1 MKFSNCKITMLF
13 FVACAFGMV
22 HLQVNTTQNP
32 QDVVVENLL
41 QQAYTLPPKID
52 HIVERL
58 ALLVSKHQISNIKNK
73 AAVIDILRDIRL
85 LLSNTL
91 KDQATINTISDSQI
105 QAQIALALL
114 HLCDSITAYL
124 DHAIK
129 QNFTAI
135 KPFDISQLTKRHI
148 AIDLTPEQISENLT
162 VVANNIK
169 KLDKKAEFAGLTWY
183 NIATRKFENTIVK
196 PCNKYKI
203 PQIATIGA
211 LTSLT
216 SLYLIWRYGH
226 LYQEHCPTWI
236 QEKIVKRLVDTVGK
250 PVETDGF
257 DNVNIE
263 ELRKDPEYRWL
274 SIADLATTRILSNKH
289 PQLTAIAGLTVAAYL
304 KIWKKRLKPWLTKKG
319 SFAWN
324 FLRGGAYEKKA
335 IEGVWD
341 FVPTVRFKDVIGL
354 DEIKE
359 SLSFIIRFIDNPEQ
373 YLRVNTAPEKGFL
386 LTGPT
391 RTGKSFMVEALC
403 GEIYDLLKKRGRENE
418 FKFWKIDSSTIHQYG
433 ITDILEIAKD
443 NAPIVLFIDEID
455 LLGLQRVANNE
466 LLSQFLTSMGT
477 TLDSDPSKQVI
488 LIGATNKP
496 ETTDIAIRQYG
507 RLGKEIRFEYPAF
520 KFRKIYLEQELN
532 NMALDLNQ
540 FDLTALAQKT
550 EGKSF
555 EDLRAIVRNAMIRS
569 WTRGQ
574 KLTQQLLEESLDTE
588 IRRIIMTD
596 RKELSKAE
604 KYILATHFAGRALAM
619 TLLKMNAVLDKV
631 TIKAVMTDLHEEGQW
646 ENLMNKDE
654 KDKQKKIIH
663 GAIFTRYLHD
673 TINLNSY
680 EQIVNEIKSL
690 LAGFMAEEIL
700 LGSCSYK
707 CHPKNSERA
716 YAMIESL
723 VFEGVPSVKFSKKT
737 HRLLADKVYELFK
750 QYKQEVKELLA
761 EHRDD
766 LEAIAQA
773 LEERDILTGTQI
785 QAIID
790 EKNDVDQT
798 NKQESAEEKSTNKLF
813 ELQENESP
821 THAPYASPEVKRQLE
836 KQLGDKN
843 FESYE
848 QVNKLMVDANVNHS
862 EEKKPANE
870 IDVNL
875 NYREKTGE
883 PEEHAQRVSR
893 LMDELKPTNYLNL
906 QKQKIKLTD
915 D

>member
-1 MKFSNCKITMLF
+1 MKFSNCKITTLF
-13 FVACAFGMV
+13 FVACAVSIAHF
-22 HLQVNTTQNP
+22 QVNTTQNY
-32 QDVVVENLL
+32 QDLVVENLL

-58 ALLVSKHQISNIKNK
+58 ALLVSKHQIRNIKNK
-73 AAVIDILRDIRL
+73 TEVIDILKDIRL

-91 KDQATINTISDSQI
+91 KDQATINTISDSQL

-135 KPFDISQLTKRHI
+135 KPFDISQLTNRHM
-148 AIDLTPEQISENLT
+148 AIDLTPEQINENLT
-162 VVANNIK
+162 SVSTKIK
-169 KLDKKAEFAGLTWY
+169 QLDKKAEFAGLTWY
-183 NIATRKFENTIVK
+183 NIATRKFESTIVK
-196 PCNKYKI
+196 PCNKYNI
-203 PQIATIGA
+203 PLITKMIVGWG
-211 LTSLT
+211 SII
-216 SLYLIWRYGH
+216 LYTGWKGGSTYVRNEERKFCSKFNLEFDSKETRANDDYIKQQGLISRYAYK
-226 LYQEHCPTWI
+226 LLD
-236 QEKIVKRLVDTVGK
+236 IVKSH
-250 PVETDGF
+250 PYPY
-257 DNVNIE
+257 NIQGMIDWE
-263 ELRKDPEYRWL
+263 EAGKDPEKYGLISEFDRFVNQTML
-274 SIADLATTRILSNKH
+274 NNEPLVRLFFGLALGSS
-289 PQLTAIAGLTVAAYL
+289 L
-304 KIWKKRLKPWLTKKG
+304 KLCKARLIPWLTKKG
-319 SFAWN
+319 NFAWN
-324 FLRGGAYEKKA
+324 FLRGGAYRKKA
-335 IEGVWD
+335 VEGVWD
-341 FVPTVRFKDVIGL
+341 FVPTVRFKDVVGL

-403 GEIYDLLKKRGRENE
+403 GEIYDMLKKRGRENE
-418 FKFWKIDSSTIHQYG
+418 FKFWKIDSSIIHEYG
-433 ITDILEIAKD
+433 ITDILETAKS

-455 LLGLQRVANNE
+455 LLGLQRVANNQ

-520 KFRKIYLEQELN
+520 KFRKIYLEKELN
-532 NMALDLNQ
+532 DMALDLNQ

-555 EDLRAIVRNAMIRS
+555 EDLRAIIRNAMIRS

-619 TLLKMNAVLDKV
+619 TLLKMHAVLDKV
-631 TIKAVMTDLHEEGQW
+631 TIKAVMTDLHEEAQW
-646 ENLMNKDE
+646 EDLMNKDE

-737 HRLLADKVYELFK
+737 YRSLADKVYELFK

-761 EHRDD
+761 ENRNA

-773 LEERDILTGTQI
+773 LEERDILTGTEI

-798 NKQESAEEKSTNKLF
+798 NSQKSAEKKPTNKLF
-813 ELQENESP
+813 ESQENESP
-821 THAPYASPEVKRQLE
+821 THAPYASPEVK
-836 KQLGDKN
+836 KQLDKQVRDKS
-843 FESYE
+843 FELDK
-848 QVNKLMVDANVNHS
+848 QINKLMVDANVK
-862 EEKKPANE
+862 EETKPAEDLTRHFLRRNE
-870 IDVNL
+870 I
-875 NYREKTGE
+875 K
-883 PEEHAQRVSR
+883 S
-893 LMDELKPTNYLNL
+893 TN
-906 QKQKIKLTD
+906 
-915 D
+915 